1 MKLLLRFSRVLLYG
15 ALLSA
20 VVALVAGV
28 ALYYRLEPQ
37 LPEGDSLREV
47 KLQVPLRVY
56 THDGQLIAEFGEM
69 RRAPVQI
76 EQVPAVL
83 EQAFL
88 AAEDDRF
95 YQHPGVDYQG
105 ILRAAWLYATTGE
118 RRQGGSTIT
127 MQVAR
132 NFFLTPEKTFT
143 RKLNEILL
151 ALKIERDLSKR
162 EILELYLNKIYL
174 GQRAYG
180 IAAAA
185 QVYYGKRLAELTL
198 PEVAMIA
205 GLPKAP
211 SAANPVSDPERAKQ
225 RRDYVLQRM
234 HDLGFIDQAAL
245 QRAREHA
252 VSARLHAA
260 PVEVAAPYA
269 AEMVRQQLVREFG
282 DEAYSAGL
290 SAYTTIDASAQA
302 AAESGLRRALLEYDR
317 RHGWRG
323 AEAHLDPATGTEE
336 IVRALAQRAVVGGL
350 EPAVVTEV
358 TEQYAEV
365 LLRSGDREQ
374 IPMAGMSWAAPYRS
388 ENTRGVPPAR
398 PGDVVEVG
406 DIVRVHQRDGS
417 LELSQLPDIQG
428 ALVALEPSDGAI
440 RALVGGFDFNASK
453 FNRAIQARRQPGS
466 NFKPF
471 LYAAAIDHGYTP
483 ASLINDAPVVME
495 DVREGEDWRPQ
506 NFSRRFYGPTRLREA
521 LYRSRNL
528 VSIRLLRDLGIDY
541 VREYATRF
549 GFDATALPAN
559 LTLALGSAT
568 LTPLEIAEAYAVF
581 ANGGYRVRGFLV
593 DRVLDADGDEVLN
606 AAPVHVPNASTDGP
620 LAERVLSEETAF
632 IMRDMLVDVI
642 QRGTGT
648 KAKALGRADL
658 AGKTGTTNDQ
668 MDAWFSGFNSEIVAT
683 SWVGFDEL
691 RSLGNK
697 EVGGVAALP
706 MWMYFMERV
715 LEGTPETNPERP
727 AGIVTA
733 RINPRTGLVLS
744 AGAPTDG
751 SVVEFFKEDQL
762 PGVEQPE
769 SATASGNRGSAA
781 TGAGG
786 SLF

>member
-1 MKLLLRFSRVLLYG
+1 MKLLLRFSRVLLYA

-20 VVALVAGV
+20 VVALVVGV

-37 LPEGDSLREV
+37 LPDSDNLREV
-47 KLQVPLRVY
+47 QLQVPLRVF
-56 THDGQLIAEFGEM
+56 THDGRLIAEFGEM
-69 RRAPVQI
+69 RRAPVRI
-76 EQVPAVL
+76 EEVPAVL

-95 YQHPGVDYQG
+95 YDHPGVDYQG

-151 ALKIERDLSKR
+151 ALKIERDLSKQ

-180 IAAAA
+180 VAAAA
-185 QVYYGKRLAELTL
+185 QVYYGKRLDELTL

-211 SAANPVSDPERAKQ
+211 SVSNPISDSERARQ

-234 HDLGFIDQAAL
+234 LELGFIDQEAL
-245 QRAREHA
+245 QSAREHPVTA
-252 VSARLHAA
+252 SLHSA
-260 PVEVAAPYA
+260 PVEVPAPYA
-269 AEMVRQQLVREFG
+269 AEMVRRQLVEEFG
-282 DEAYSAGL
+282 DEAYSTGL
-290 SAYTTIDASAQA
+290 SAYTTLDGSAQA
-302 AAESGLRRALLEYDR
+302 AAENSLRRALLEYDR

-323 AEAHLDPATGTEE
+323 AEAHLDPAMGAEE
-336 IVRALAQRAVVGGL
+336 MARALAQRAVVGGL
-350 EPAVVTEV
+350 EPAVVTDV
-358 TEQYAEV
+358 TKQDAEV
-365 LLRSGDREQ
+365 LLRTGQHHR
-374 IPMAGMSWAAPYRS
+374 IPMAEMSWAAPYRS
-388 ENTRGVPPAR
+388 ENSLGTEPKR
-398 PGDVVEVG
+398 PRDVVEVG
-406 DIVRVHQRDGS
+406 DVVRVLRRGDA
-417 LELSQLPDIQG
+417 LELAQLPDIQG
-428 ALVALEPSDGAI
+428 ALVALEPSNGAI
-440 RALVGGFDFNASK
+440 RALAGGFDFDASK
-453 FNRAIQARRQPGS
+453 FNRITQARRQPGS

-495 DVREGEDWRPQ
+495 DIREGEDWRPQ
-506 NFSRRFYGPTRLREA
+506 NFSRKFYGPTRLREA

-541 VREYATRF
+541 VRDYVTRF
-549 GFDATALPAN
+549 GFDAEALPPN
-559 LTLALGSAT
+559 LTMALGSAT
-568 LTPLEIAEAYAVF
+568 LTPLQVAEAYAVF
-581 ANGGYRVRGFLV
+581 ANGGYRVRGYLV
-593 DRVLDADGDEVLN
+593 DRVLDAGGNEVQR
-606 AAPVHVPNASTDGP
+606 AEPAHVPSVESSGP
-620 LAERVLSEETAF
+620 VAERVLSEPTAF

-642 QRGTGT
+642 QRGTAT
-648 KAKALGRADL
+648 KAKALGRADI

-683 SWVGFDEL
+683 TWVGFDEL
-691 RSLGNK
+691 RSLGSR

-706 MWMYFMERV
+706 MWMYFMEEV
-715 LEGTPETNPERP
+715 LKGTPEAGPQRP

-733 RINPRTGLVLS
+733 RINPRTGLVIS

-751 SVVEFFKEDQL
+751 SLVEFFKEDEL
-762 PGVEQPE
+762 PGIEPE
-769 SATASGNRGSAA
+769 DAATGGTPGSAA